1 MDTRLFII
9 VALIICAASVG
20 VVHNR
25 NHQATSPTQCRLVW
39 TNDSTSLSG
48 TTDWAPITRKAA
60 LEKQLWNDRTAS
72 MGHLTGK
79 IEEK

>member
-25 NHQATSPTQCRLVW
+25 NHQASPTQCRLVW
-39 TNDSTSLSG
+39 TNDSTGLSG
-48 TTDWAPITRKAA
+48 TTDWAPITHKTA
-60 LEKQLWNDRTAS
+60 LEEQVWNDRTAS